1 MCGFKP
7 GDEVVCVESRVII
20 DGEAINLELRSI
32 AAGATYVIDTV
43 WPHPKAKTGW
53 LASLAGIPNLPTFGG
68 YSTSRFRKVERKS
81 DSLSIEA
88 FLTIKPNQFEG
99 PTRTNQPAKR
109 KEQA

>member
-7 GDEVVCVESRVII
+7 GDEVVCIAEADGYPYTGRRYVVSHTLPPLSSSLYGVRLTTDTEDLFPSERV
-20 DGEAINLELRSI
+20 
-32 AAGATYVIDTV
+32 
-43 WPHPKAKTGW
+43 GW
-53 LASLAGIPNLPTFGG
+53 AHTM
-68 YSTSRFRKVERKS
+68 FRKVARKS